1 MESSTLN
8 EKTTTSAF
16 FTAESRPGPS
26 LPRLERT
33 LCQCVFSDPLLLTD
47 GMLATRVVS
56 LARIP
61 DRLLIVN
68 D

>member
-16 FTAESRPGPS
+16 FTAESRPGPAEGWNG
-26 LPRLERT
+26 L

-56 LARIP
+56 WPASRTAC
-61 DRLLIVN
+61 
-68 D
+68 